1 MTWFLNLCGESGLGK
16 LRRQFFAT
24 PVRWCNGSTE
34 LFGGFSHGSNPCRT
48 TTFINENEGF
58 LDSRTIPAQNPQESE
73 TPKMRFP
80 RIIRHKKAEVTIY
93 GKKRIIHSTESFT
106 GWPVNARWSI
116 LQSIRMLK

>member
-1 MTWFLNLCGESGLGK
+1 
-16 LRRQFFAT
+16 
-24 PVRWCNGSTE
+24 
-34 LFGGFSHGSNPCRT
+34 
-48 TTFINENEGF
+48 
-58 LDSRTIPAQNPQESE
+58 
-73 TPKMRFP
+73 MRFP